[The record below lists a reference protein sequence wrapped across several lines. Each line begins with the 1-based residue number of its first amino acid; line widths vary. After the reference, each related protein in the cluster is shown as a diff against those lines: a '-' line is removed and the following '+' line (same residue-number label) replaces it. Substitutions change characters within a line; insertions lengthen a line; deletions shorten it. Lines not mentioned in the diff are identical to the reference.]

1 MTANPDN
8 GSRRFDV
15 IVVGGGIT
23 GMCLSWFLADEGLS
37 VLCLDHGRDSGTTAN
52 AGSMHVQMQS
62 RLVRLFPERLP
73 AYKRTLSLYPM
84 AVDFWKDIASELDE
98 DVELVFAGGLM
109 VAEDADNLESLERKC
124 AIENEHGITSRVVR
138 RDELLEIAPYLSERL
153 LGAAYCEQEGKINP
167 LKANRAV
174 EKKTLDQGV
183 TLRRETPVGEVTPRS
198 GGFDV
203 ETGAGTFRADRVV
216 LAAGVGSAPLAK
228 KLGHAIPAR
237 AEPLHM
243 NITEPAEPIMRHL
256 VQHGSRP
263 ITLKQLGTGH
273 VVVGGGW
280 PAAPGEDEAPPRVLS
295 ESLVGNLK
303 LAGEIAPRVS
313 TLRLL
318 RTWAGVNPL
327 VDLLSVLGELPG
339 SGGLYVAVPGDC
351 GYTLGP
357 ICARLVAD
365 LMLDRPSR
373 YPLEPFAPQRF

>member
-1 MTANPDN
+1 MATTADN
-8 GSRRFDV
+8 DRRRFDV

-37 VLCLDHGRDSGTTAN
+37 IACIDHGRDSGTTAN

-73 AYKRTLSLYPM
+73 AYKRTLSLYPL
-84 AVDFWKDIASELDE
+84 AVEFWNDLVQELDE

-109 VAEDADNLESLERKC
+109 VAEDAENLESLARKC
-124 AIENEHGITSRVVR
+124 AIENEHGITSRVVE

-167 LKANRAV
+167 LKANRAI
-174 EKKTLDQGV
+174 EQKALSKGV
-183 TLRRETPVGEVTPRS
+183 TLLRESAVDAVEPRS

-203 ETGAGTFRADRVV
+203 MTQAGRLEADRVV
-216 LAAGVGSAPLAK
+216 LAAGVGSTPLAR
-228 KLGHAIPAR
+228 KLGYTIPAR

-280 PAAPGEDEAPPRVLS
+280 PAAPGEREAPPTVLS
-295 ESLVGNLK
+295 ESVVGNLR
-303 LAGEIAPRVS
+303 LAAEIAPRVGG
-313 TLRLL
+313 LRLL

-339 SGGLYVAVPGDC
+339 SGGLFVAVPGDC

-373 YPLEPFAPQRF
+373 YPLEAFAPQRF